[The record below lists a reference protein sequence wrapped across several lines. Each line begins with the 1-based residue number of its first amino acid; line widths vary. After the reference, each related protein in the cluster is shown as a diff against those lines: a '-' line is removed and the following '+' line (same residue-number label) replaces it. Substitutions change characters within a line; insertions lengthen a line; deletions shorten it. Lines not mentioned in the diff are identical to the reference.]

1 MIKHEENLEDFRR
14 RAASADLL
22 RRFHA
27 GLCLQHNHGGR
38 DGRVFGG
45 TGRAKDR
52 HSEAA
57 VRFEEADLSGRIAD
71 RGGGAY
77 LWRVHG

>member
-1 MIKHEENLEDFRR
+1 MVKQEENLEDFRR

-38 DGRVFGG
+38 DGRVSGR
-45 TGRAKDR
+45 TGRAENR

-57 VRFEEADLSGRIAD
+57 V
-71 RGGGAY
+71 
-77 LWRVHG
+77 